1 MKQRNLADQ
10 IPTFYL
16 KYVINNFPII
26 FSSFPNAAGSDGAAA
41 ANAVPAT
48 VADADFANAGRVAI
62 GHETF
67 DSRR

>member
-1 MKQRNLADQ
+1 LHHLADQ

-26 FSSFPNAAGSDGAAA
+26 FSSFPNAAGSDDAAA
-41 ANAVPAT
+41 ANTVAAT
-48 VADADFANAGRVAI
+48 IADADFANAGRVAI
-62 GHETF
+62 NHETF